1 MTGPRSGR
9 KGDVGG
15 TALLTLFLVWEA
27 ASGGSPEWLRVVF
40 ALFALVGVV
49 RLARCAAMR
58 VRPRARS

>member
-15 TALLTLFLVWEA
+15 TVLLTLFLAWEA
-27 ASGGSPEWLRVVF
+27 ASGGNPEWLRVVF

-49 RLARCAAMR
+49 RLARFAAMR